1 MKFQDLTGQKFNML
15 TVIERAPNVG
25 HNTAW
30 YCRCDCGK
38 ITKVSTTSLK
48 KGLVK
53 SCGCA
58 SNHNVDLTGKRF
70 GRLTVVKKLLS
81 QNNRSVWLC
90 KCDCGNETEAKRTKR
105 QIF

>member
-38 ITKVSTTSLK
+38 ITKVIWITLMIK
-48 KGLVK
+48 II
-53 SCGCA
+53 
-58 SNHNVDLTGKRF
+58 
-70 GRLTVVKKLLS
+70 LS
-81 QNNRSVWLC
+81 QEN
-90 KCDCGNETEAKRTKR
+90 TQA
-105 QIF
+105 